1 MTINQQYSTRNQE
14 EKALFNHFQM
24 FDDLYDVIFEITEG
38 DNVRKQQM
46 QAPRIIIEQQFLQ
59 LMQQAVNVQIPVKIK
74 LSRTEQIY
82 DNFDQKFIEQE
93 NNITFMNNTY
103 IQLKGQD

>member
-1 MTINQQYSTRNQE
+1 MTINQQYNTINY
-14 EKALFNHFQM
+14 EKKLLFNHFQM

-59 LMQQAVNVQIPVKIK
+59 LMQQAANVQIPVKIK

-82 DNFDQKFIEQE
+82 NNFDQKFIDQE
-93 NNITFMNNTY
+93 NSITFMNNTY
-103 IQLKGQD
+103 TAQRGEA

>member
-1 MTINQQYSTRNQE
+1 M
-14 EKALFNHFQM
+14 FNHFQM

-59 LMQQAVNVQIPVKIK
+59 LMQQAANVQIPVKIK
-74 LSRTEQIY
+74 LSRTEQVF
-82 DNFDQKFIEQE
+82 DSFDQQFVDRE
-93 NNITFMNNTY
+93 NSITFMNNTY

>member
-59 LMQQAVNVQIPVKIK
+59 LMQQAANVQIPVKIK

-93 NNITFMNNTY
+93 NSITFMNNTY